1 MILDKCILQKYT
13 KTMIILPEPLFFEW
27 DKGNISKNYD
37 KHKVTNQEA
46 EELFSNEPFIISED
60 IEHSNEKENR
70 FQALGK
76 TKLGRLLF
84 VSFTIR
90 VEKVRVISMKD
101 MNRKEEVTYE
111 SIEKNS

>member
-1 MILDKCILQKYT
+1 
-13 KTMIILPEPLFFEW
+13 MIILREPLIFEW
-27 DKGNISKNYD
+27 DKGNIIKNCE
-37 KHKVTNQEA
+37 KHDVTNQEA
-46 EELFSNEPFIISED
+46 EELFSNEPFIIAED
-60 IEHSNEKENR
+60 IEHSNEQEKR

-90 VEKVRVISMKD
+90 VEKVGVISVRD
-101 MNRKEEVTYE
+101 MSRKEEVTYE